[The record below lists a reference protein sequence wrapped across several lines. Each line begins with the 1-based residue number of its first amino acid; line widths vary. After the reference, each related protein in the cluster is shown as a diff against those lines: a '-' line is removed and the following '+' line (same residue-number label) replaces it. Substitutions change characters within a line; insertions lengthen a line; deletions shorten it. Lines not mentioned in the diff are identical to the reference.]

1 MRSHLSKAFSYTE
14 GSDLYLYR
22 AIRKYGW
29 DNFTK
34 QILVDNLTRKQGNIK
49 EQYYIKKYKSNNSKF
64 GYNLTTGG
72 GSAIT
77 HSKLTV
83 KQAHE
88 IIELL
93 KNTEITMVDIALKY
107 GVSRTTISNINSGTK
122 WRENIDY
129 PIRHYGFSNDFLDTL
144 IKELIKNEL
153 SIHSIA
159 KKYNVSYE
167 MVRRFN
173 SGQTH
178 KGYYHS
184 YPIRKKSKRRYEKVV
199 N

>member
-22 AIRKYGW
+22 AVRKYGW
-29 DNFTK
+29 DSFTK
-34 QILVDNLTRKQGNIK
+34 EILVDNLTREQGNIK
-49 EQYYIKKYKSNNSKF
+49 EQYYIKKYKSNNPKF
-64 GYNLTTGG
+64 GYNLTVGG
-72 GSAIT
+72 DSAIT

-93 KNTEITMVDIALKY
+93 KNTDMTMVDIALKY
-107 GVSRTTISNINSGTK
+107 GVSRTTISNINSGIK

-129 PIRHYGFSNDFLDTL
+129 PIRHYGFSNDFLNIL
-144 IKELIKNEL
+144 IKELIENEL
-153 SIHSIA
+153 SIHNIA

-184 YPIRKKSKRRYEKVV
+184 YPIRKKSKKNMKRW
-199 N
+199 